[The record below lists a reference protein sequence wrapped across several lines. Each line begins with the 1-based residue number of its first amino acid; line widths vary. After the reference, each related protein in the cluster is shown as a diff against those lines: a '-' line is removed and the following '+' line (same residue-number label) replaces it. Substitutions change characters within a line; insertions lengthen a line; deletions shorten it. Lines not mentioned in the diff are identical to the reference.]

1 MTMTRHYVSPEQAR
15 AMTGLRIAFTRDV
28 PGPWSEAIRAIFD
41 IKRIPYVAVEQVANQ
56 PNKALVDWTGQS
68 SAPCAMLDDER
79 PRVNWWEM
87 VTLAERLNPEPALIP
102 HDEDDRATMFGLCHA
117 IAGEDGL
124 GWSIRHLLLS
134 MPDPAAYGPRD
145 GLRYKFST
153 GVSREHALA
162 RANAVIAM
170 LARRLEAQG
179 TTGGAYLIGDRLSAA
194 DIYWTTFSNLLV
206 SMPAEQCPMPD
217 YYRDLATASQQF
229 GLHPPAILLR
239 HRDRILVE
247 NFDLPM
253 WF

>member
-1 MTMTRHYVSPEQAR
+1 MTRSYVTPEQAR
-15 AMTGLRIAFTRDV
+15 AMPGLRIAFTRDV
-28 PGPWSEAIRAIFD
+28 PGPWSEAIRAIYD

-56 PNKALVDWTGQS
+56 PNKALVEWTGQS

-87 VTLAERLNPEPALIP
+87 VTLAERLQPEPALIP
-102 HDEDDRATMFGLCHA
+102 HDEDDRATVFGICHA

-134 MPDPAAYGPRD
+134 MPDPAAYGTRD

-153 GVSREHALA
+153 GVDREHARA
-162 RANAVIAM
+162 RANSVMAM
-170 LARRLEAQG
+170 LARRLEAPDSNGYLVGG
-179 TTGGAYLIGDRLSAA
+179 TLTAA

-206 SMPAEQCPMPD
+206 SMPPEQCPMPD
-217 YYRDLATASQQF
+217 YYLALATASQTEF
-229 GLHPPAILLR
+229 DLHPAEILLR